1 MKDLAKIGWML
12 DKAASTRFAPEAHTA
27 VRMALEKLQAEGYG
41 SFMELLQSVG
51 AEQASPHKTSVQR
64 DQIDEDYTALVRS
77 LLRLPSFETE
87 FNDWERK
94 LIGDLC
100 FWTRAYSE
108 KQRRLIEKYA
118 ERAGLLEA
126 AQ

>member
-1 MKDLAKIGWML
+1 MKGLAKIGWML

-27 VRMALEKLQAEGYG
+27 VKMALEKLQAEGYG

-51 AEQASPHKTSVQR
+51 AEQASPPKTSAQR
-64 DQIDEDYTALVRS
+64 SQLDEDYASLVRS
-77 LLRLPSFETE
+77 LLRHPDFETK

-94 LIGDLC
+94 LIGDLS
-100 FWTRAYSE
+100 FWARAFSE

-118 ERAGLLEA
+118 QRAGLLEA
-126 AQ
+126 A